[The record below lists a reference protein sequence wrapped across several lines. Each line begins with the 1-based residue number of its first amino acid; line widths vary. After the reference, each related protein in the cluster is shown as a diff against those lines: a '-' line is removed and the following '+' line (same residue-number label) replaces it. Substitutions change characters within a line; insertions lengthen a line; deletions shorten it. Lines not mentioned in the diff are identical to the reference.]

1 MKLNVFSLEKIRRN
15 ADNQSYA
22 PQERFLSRS
31 KAKNTE
37 KWK

>member
-1 MKLNVFSLEKIRRN
+1 MKLNVFSLEKLRRN
-15 ADNQSYA
+15 ADNQSNA
-22 PQERFLSRS
+22 PQERFISSS